1 MGKKRRN
8 RRIRRRVF
16 EYLIAVL
23 MIAVS
28 AFIIYSALFPPSN
41 VPMVQGDVAI
51 IDQLSI
57 ESPNQNF
64 LDSVTQTFAS
74 VGLKIDVYEGKEIT
88 VELYRSLPSLG
99 YEIIVFRAHSAYPME
114 NPELIPIENP
124 RWPVYIFTAEPYDES
139 KYVFEQLMGQVAP
152 AKVTEDSASYFSI
165 GPEFVRKSMN
175 GRFPNWLIIIS
186 SCGGLYSSD
195 LAEAFIEKGAKGII
209 SWDDLVDL
217 GHTDTAIDYL
227 IRSSVID
234 GLVIKDAIKKT
245 MQEVGPD
252 PYYKSVLLF
261 YPEEIGEKN
270 IDDQV
275 LILDRHWDY
284 RVH

>member
-1 MGKKRRN
+1 
-8 RRIRRRVF
+8 
-16 EYLIAVL
+16 
-23 MIAVS
+23 
-28 AFIIYSALFPPSN
+28 
-41 VPMVQGDVAI
+41 
-51 IDQLSI
+51 
-57 ESPNQNF
+57 
-64 LDSVTQTFAS
+64 
-74 VGLKIDVYEGKEIT
+74 
-88 VELYRSLPSLG
+88 
-99 YEIIVFRAHSAYPME
+99 
-114 NPELIPIENP
+114 
-124 RWPVYIFTAEPYDES
+124 
-139 KYVFEQLMGQVAP
+139 MGQVAP

-165 GPEFVRKSMN
+165 GPEFVRKSMD
-175 GRFPNWLIIIS
+175 GRFPNSLIIIS

-234 GLVIKDAIKKT
+234 GLVIEDAIKKT

-252 PYYKSVLLF
+252 PYYKSVLLY

-270 IDDQV
+270 IGEQI

-284 RVH
+284 RAY